1 MDIKWNKHIVIMYEK
16 DRDDEVA
23 AALKYYLEKE
33 IDPCDVV
40 TVDSTSYTNV
50 VLRKVKQTS
59 YRFAVKHARGLL
71 KVYCDHRER
80 RAMARIRENA
90 KDPDGAVKEGSDTEI
105 GRVINIFKRFNP
117 VFVICTTPYAL
128 SMALR
133 AERALGVS
141 VNIVGMVSDFALD
154 PAFVQ
159 LTADGYFVENPEVKQ
174 KLIQYG
180 VEPERIVVIGM
191 PSLQVNNT
199 LSREEQRRA
208 LGINNDLP
216 VVLVDGGVYGTETIR
231 EDIELLMRNRRDFNL
246 IVVVADKKKRRYYMD
261 LPDFS
266 ADVILKE
273 KLDESLLNVANVF
286 VTVPNSKTIFGA
298 FMRGISVVI
307 AQSVTVLEH
316 EIRRYLV
323 KRALVIPT
331 RTPRETLAAVD
342 EILQD
347 ANREAEFC
355 NRGQSYAALSLQ
367 DMRNLVPNVAA
378 AALLGYDGP
387 HDN

>member
-1 MDIKWNKHIVIMYEK
+1 MYQK
-16 DRDDEVA
+16 DRDEDVA

-40 TVDSTSYTNV
+40 TIDSTSYTNV
-50 VLRKVKQTS
+50 VLRKVKEVS
-59 YRFAVKHARGLL
+59 YRFAVKHARSLL
-71 KVYCDHRER
+71 KAYCNNRER
-80 RAMARIRENA
+80 RAMAHIREAA
-90 KDPDGAVKEGSDTEI
+90 KDPQDSVKEGSDTEI

-117 VFVICTTPYAL
+117 AFVICTTPYSL

-133 AERALGVS
+133 AERALGIS
-141 VNIVGMVSDFALD
+141 ANIVGMVSDFALD

-159 LTADGYFVENPEVKQ
+159 PTADGYFVENPEVKQ

-180 VEPERIVVIGM
+180 IEAERIVVIGM
-191 PSLQVNNT
+191 PSLQVDT
-199 LSREEQRRA
+199 GVSREEQRRM
-208 LGINNDLP
+208 LGINNALP
-216 VVLVDGGVYGTETIR
+216 VVLVDGGVYGTDTIR

-246 IVVVADKKKRRYYMD
+246 VVVVADKKKRRYYMD

-266 ADVILKE
+266 ADVVLKDR
-273 KLDESLLNVANVF
+273 LDETLLNIANVF
-286 VTVPNSKTIFGA
+286 VTMPNSKTIFGA
-298 FMRGISVVI
+298 FMRGVSVVI

-331 RTPRETLAAVD
+331 RTPQETLAAVD

-347 ANREAEFC
+347 ETREAEFC

-367 DMRNLVPNVAA
+367 DMRNLVPHVAA

-387 HDN
+387 HDD